1 MNQVFLPRQNDF
13 APTRD
18 EVHAMLMALAPRGR
32 AWQTDDVSGARQD
45 SVLKSFWYA
54 VAGVW
59 RSLETAVS
67 ATLTEWSPASTSA
80 DRDLWMTDY
89 GLPDACL
96 PTGDDL
102 VAAVRAGAGTAGED
116 WVAFAA
122 SLGIVAQARWLKG
135 NPLDPDYPGV
145 TATLVMT
152 LSTVMSFSAAQ
163 QPPHAGNWQLGVQR
177 LGDLNV
183 SRIVCML
190 EACLPAH
197 IDYII
202 VLA

>member
-1 MNQVFLPRQNDF
+1 MNQIFLPRQNDF
-13 APTRD
+13 SPTRE
-18 EVHAMLMALAPRGR
+18 EVYAMLMALAPRGR
-32 AWQTDDVSGARQD
+32 AWQTDDVSGARQG

-54 VAGVW
+54 VAGAW

-67 ATLTEWSPASTSA
+67 ATLGEWSPASTA
-80 DRDLWMTDY
+80 VDRDLWMTDY

-102 VAAVRAGAGTAGED
+102 LAAVRAGAGAPEVD
-116 WVAFAA
+116 WVAAA
-122 SLGIVAQARWLKG
+122 GLLGIVAQARWLKG
-135 NPLDPDYPGV
+135 NPNDPDYPGV
-145 TATLVMT
+145 TATLVLT

-163 QPPHAGNWQLGVQR
+163 QPPRAGSWQVGVQR
-177 LGDLNV
+177 LGELEIA
-183 SRIVCML
+183 RITCML